1 MNEMDDIQARTSLMG
16 FQTQLGLFKFEM
28 EHKDFKYFSNLLQIF
43 RFKKIP
49 VSWKHL
55 EFENL

>member
-49 VSWKHL
+49 VS
-55 EFENL
+55 